1 MKAATLTKETISQL
15 GAAPR
20 NFPTFRVGDTI
31 AVSQIVREGNKERI
45 QVFQGDVI
53 AMRGAGASQTFTV
66 RRISANNIPA
76 ERIYPYHSPIIDS
89 IKVVKR
95 GDVRRAKLYYVRD
108 RIGKRARI
116 KEKVLTKEQKLH
128 LNDQQNAA
136 PAAAPA
142 EPAVAP
148 APEATPEKTE
158 E

>member
-1 MKAATLTKETISQL
+1 MCIRDRL
-15 GAAPR
+15 GATPR
-20 NFPTFRVGDTI
+20 TFPKFRVGDTI
-31 AVSQIVREGNKERI
+31 AVSQIVTEGSKERI
-45 QVFQGDVI
+45 QIFQGDVI
-53 AMRGAGASQTFTV
+53 GMRGSGASETFTV

-89 IKVVKR
+89 IKIIKR

-128 LNDQQNAA
+128 LNDKQNVA

-142 EPAVAP
+142 ESAVAS
-148 APEATPEKTE
+148 APEATKE
-158 E
+158 